1 MNLFLCLLPPSRS
14 TLLDMKGTV
23 DGTSVGVMLYQ
34 AKGLLVSL
42 EIYAFGENP
51 TPFPLP
57 RASTLMPLKFED

>member
-1 MNLFLCLLPPSRS
+1 
-14 TLLDMKGTV
+14 MKGTV